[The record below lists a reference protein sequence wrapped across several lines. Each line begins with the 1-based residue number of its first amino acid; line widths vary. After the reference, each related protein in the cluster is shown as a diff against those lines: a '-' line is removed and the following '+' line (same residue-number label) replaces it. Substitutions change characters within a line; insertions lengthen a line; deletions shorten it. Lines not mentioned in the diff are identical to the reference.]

1 MKSLSLTLGLT
12 LGLSAL
18 LALGACGG
26 SSHHDEG
33 PPTPPPTSPPVSMVD
48 KFFTAVL
55 AIIGDGSETTTEPQ
69 ATDSLAVTTPEDT
82 EPVVLK

>member
-1 MKSLSLTLGLT
+1 MKYASLV

-18 LALGACGG
+18 LALSACGG
-26 SSHHDEG
+26 SSHHYEDT
-33 PPTPPPTSPPVSMVD
+33 PPTTTPPPPVSMVD

-69 ATDSLAVTTPEDT
+69 AIDSLAVTLPEDT
-82 EPVVLK
+82 EPVALK

>member
-1 MKSLSLTLGLT
+1 M

-18 LALGACGG
+18 LALSACGG
-26 SSHHDEG
+26 SSSHYEA
-33 PPTPPPTSPPVSMVD
+33 PTPPVTTPPPVSMVD
-48 KFFTAVL
+48 AFFTAVL

-69 ATDSLAVTTPEDT
+69 AIDSIVATAPEDT

>member
-1 MKSLSLTLGLT
+1 MRYLSLT

-18 LALGACGG
+18 LALTACGGG
-26 SSHHDEG
+26 SSHDEG
-33 PPTPPPTSPPVSMVD
+33 PAIPDNPVTTPPVTMVD

-69 ATDSLAVTTPEDT
+69 ATDSIVATTPEDS
-82 EPVVLK
+82 EPVALK